1 MISENINLFYLEPH
15 MAVYAQFFGLI
26 IAAFIVGL
34 TPLRYP
40 FQWLETYYHE
50 LSHGLAAI
58 VTWGKIGRIKLN
70 WDGSGWCSTRGGSR
84 FFILIMGYTGAALW
98 GSYLYLVGFKAGVDG
113 GETLLHIELGL
124 LLFTTIFWVRD
135 PITLIITATL
145 ATVFA
150 IALFFPW
157 VEFMPIL
164 IQFMGIYV
172 VLNAIRAPLHL
183 IDGQHVGDGAALA
196 DLTFIFPEGVWI
208 ALWFIFGWFML
219 GVLMYLTLPGA
230 DVLITTT
237 WRNILS
243 FLPAF

>member
-1 MISENINLFYLEPH
+1 MG
-15 MAVYAQFFGLI
+15 VYAQFFGLVI
-26 IAAFIVGL
+26 LAFIVGL

-58 VTWGKIGRIKLN
+58 LTRGKIGRIKLN

-98 GSYLYLVGFKAGVDG
+98 GGYLYLAGFKVDATG
-113 GETLLHIELGL
+113 SATLLQIELGL
-124 LLFTTIFWVRD
+124 LAFTTIFWVRD
-135 PITLIITATL
+135 IITLIITATL
-145 ATVFA
+145 ASVFA

-157 VEFMPIL
+157 VDFIPLL

-172 VLNAIRAPLHL
+172 VMNAIRSPLHL
-183 IDGQHVGDGAALA
+183 IDGQHVGDGAALS

-208 ALWFIFGWFML
+208 ALWFIFGWFVL

-230 DVLITTT
+230 ASLLTYVA
-237 WRNILS
+237 S
-243 FLPAF
+243 YVPAF